1 MGRPVVCLLTSVF
14 QITWLG
20 ATDSEVEGTW
30 KWSKPGGQTFWTG
43 GNPTA
48 GGKVQCYGHLARSS
62 FLSMTFPSPQ
72 FAVEYVLY
80 RVHIVYDDQFLMC
93 RRSLAS
99 SLVGCP
105 PSQTVLGHRSKTVS
119 SYRWGQGQ
127 GQVYPLFISVSCCQ
141 SCPTL
146 HVQDDGE
153 WNDQL
158 CSKTAQYM
166 CETPAIQGGAE
177 LVVPTT
183 PKPVVAGQINTSFST
198 YSPPSPQP
206 APAPARAAGWMQE
219 TACVTSTA
227 PPPPH
232 PHP

>member
-1 MGRPVVCLLTSVF
+1 MRWREPGSGANLGDRLSGLEAIL
-14 QITWLG
+14 QLG
-20 ATDSEVEGTW
+20 ARCSVMGIW
-30 KWSKPGGQTFWTG
+30 QGAVF
-43 GNPTA
+43 
-48 GGKVQCYGHLARSS
+48 CLI
-62 FLSMTFPSPQ
+62 LFPSKMLAQ
-72 FAVEYVLY
+72 CSVQYF
-80 RVHIVYDDQFLMC
+80 DDQFLMC

-105 PSQTVLGHRSKTVS
+105 PSQTVLGHRSKTAS

-198 YSPPSPQP
+198 SSP
-206 APAPARAAGWMQE
+206 
-219 TACVTSTA
+219 

-232 PHP
+232 LHLLLLHIFTSSSSTACSSTCESGWVDAGDCLCYKYS